1 MAEKRTIER
10 LWRDAAAAGR
20 TTPAYL
26 IQDGDEW
33 KPLSW
38 AEAAERV
45 ESYANGLLALGVRKG
60 DAFAILGSSRV
71 EWALFDFALGSVGA
85 IGAAIYANSSPKDA
99 GYILEH
105 SESVGVLCEDETQ
118 RAKVE
123 SVRDVAPQLRHVLT
137 YADLDDLAARGRAY
151 AAEHPNALREAAERI
166 EEDDLFT
173 YIYTSGTT
181 GPPKGCMISHRNYY
195 AMVAVV
201 DDLPSFTGPEDT
213 MLLYLPLAHNFGRL
227 MHLSGAYVGYAI
239 AFLPDPLQAAAALPA
254 VKPTVFPSVPRVYEK
269 VHTAVVA
276 KFDAETGREAEADRL
291 GARRRTPRQRAPP
304 RREAGAARP
313 RGPVQARGQARLL
326 EGEGAARRP
335 AAAGDLGRRAALGRD
350 RGVLPRDRHP
360 ARRGLR
366 ADRVH
371 DGRLD
376 EHARGVPVRHGRPA
390 AAGHRG
396 EAGRRRRAADQ
407 ERDGLPGLLQG
418 AGGDRG
424 GARRRRLA
432 HAAATSPRSTR
443 TASSRSPT
451 ARRTSSSPP
460 AARTSRRRTSRTTS
474 RRRSSSPRRWSSATG
489 SRTSRR

>member
-99 GYILEH
+99 GYILAH

-151 AAEHPNALREAAERI
+151 AAEHPNALREAGERI

-276 KFDAETGREAEADRL
+276 KFDAETGAKRKLIDWAL
-291 GARRRTPRQRAPP
+291 GVGRRVSALRRAGKPV
-304 RREAGAARP
+304 P
-313 RGPVQARGQARLL
+313 RGLAAPVQARGQARLL

-335 AAAGDLGRRAALGRD
+335 PAAGDLGRRAALGRD

-371 DGRLD
+371 DSRLD
-376 EHARGVPVRHGRPA
+376 EHARGVPLRHGRPA
-390 AAGHRG
+390 AA
-396 EAGRRRRAADQ
+396 RA
-407 ERDGLPGLLQG
+407 
-418 AGGDRG
+418 
-424 GARRRRLA
+424 
-432 HAAATSPRSTR
+432 PR
-443 TASSRSPT
+443 
-451 ARRTSSSPP
+451 
-460 AARTSRRRTSRTTS
+460 
-474 RRRSSSPRRWSSATG
+474 
-489 SRTSRR
+489 